1 LPLSRRF
8 EAFSADAL
16 VFNANAVPIGHG
28 SIMNTVELL
37 ERIAASAAEFRA
49 VRRDIH
55 GHPEIAF
62 NERRTAGIVARLLRE
77 WGIEVCEGLGKTGVV
92 GVIRAGDS
100 TRSIGLRAD
109 MDALPI
115 REASGAP
122 HASVHDGLAHA
133 CGHDGHTAMLLCAAR
148 YLAETR
154 RFSGTV
160 HLIFQPAE
168 EGRAGARAMI
178 EDGLFEKY
186 PCDEIYALHNW
197 PGLPAGTIAT
207 RPGPIMAAAD
217 RFEIVVRGT
226 GGHAAQPHLVS
237 DTVLCAAQIVT
248 SAHTL
253 ISRRVAPSSNAVLS
267 ITRIEG
273 GSSHNVLPAEVRL
286 TGTVRSFDPA
296 VQNKIEASL
305 REMVDG
311 IGKAGGCATQ
321 LEYLR
326 YYPATVNDP
335 QCAAHV
341 LAAARALFGTA
352 LLADSPAATSEDF
365 AFMLEKVPG
374 AYVWLGQGRAASNPQ
389 LHDPAYDFN
398 DEVLPHGAALLAAL
412 AESRLAV
419 RHVLS

>member
-1 LPLSRRF
+1 
-8 EAFSADAL
+8 
-16 VFNANAVPIGHG
+16 
-28 SIMNTVELL
+28 MNTVDLL
-37 ERIAASAAEFRA
+37 ARIAATAAEFRA
-49 VRRDIH
+49 VRQDIH
-55 GHPEIAF
+55 GHPELAF
-62 NERRTAGIVARLLRE
+62 NERRTAAIVARLLRG
-77 WGIEVCEGLGKTGVV
+77 WGIEVYEGLGKTGVV

-100 TRSIGLRAD
+100 VRSIGLRAD

-115 REASGAP
+115 REASGVAY
-122 HASVHDGLAHA
+122 ASVHDGVAHS

-160 HLIFQPAE
+160 RLIFQPAE
-168 EGRAGARAMI
+168 EGQAGARAMI
-178 EDGLFEKY
+178 EDGLFKKY

-253 ISRRVAPSSNAVLS
+253 ISRRIDPSAHAVLS
-267 ITRIEG
+267 ITRIQG
-273 GSSHNVLPAEVRL
+273 GSSHNVLPSEVRL
-286 TGTVRSFDPA
+286 TGAVRSFDPA

-305 REMVDG
+305 REVIEG
-311 IGKAGGCATQ
+311 ISKAAGCSTE
-321 LEYLR
+321 LEYIR
-326 YYPATVNDP
+326 YYPATVNDA

-341 LAAARALFGTA
+341 LEAARALFGTA

-365 AFMLEKVPG
+365 AFMLEEAPG
-374 AYVWLGQGRAASNPQ
+374 AYVWLGQGRDASNPQ

-412 AESRLAV
+412 VESRLTA